1 MCRYLGIILF
11 SVLTFIGCQKES
23 NKHLNI
29 AAAANMQYALTE
41 IIGVYNAQNN
51 TNHKAVFSS
60 SGKLN
65 AQIKQGAPF
74 DVFVSADM
82 KYAQDLYESGFST
95 NPPKVYAYGKL
106 VMWSYDS
113 SFNMEEKVLSTK
125 SVKHISIANPR
136 TAPYGRATK
145 EYLEGKGLFSALEPK
160 FVYGEGVGQ
169 TNQFITSGAAE
180 VGFTAKSVILSGKM
194 KDKGVWVE
202 IDERLYS
209 PIAQGFIIINKTK
222 HLKETENITQFIQ
235 SKSAQDILNK
245 YGYEVP

>member
-1 MCRYLGIILF
+1 MRRYLGIILF

-51 TNHKAVFSS
+51 TNHKVVFSS

-82 KYAQDLYESGFST
+82 KYAQDLYESGFSS
-95 NPPKVYAYGKL
+95 NPPQVYAFGKL
-106 VMWSYDS
+106 VMWSYHL
-113 SFNMEEKVLSTK
+113 SFSLEEKVLSTE
-125 SVKHISIANPR
+125 SVKHIAIANPR

-145 EYLEGKGLFSALEPK
+145 EYLEGKGMFTLLKPK

-180 VGFTAKSVILSGKM
+180 VGFTAKSVVLSRQM

-222 HLKETENITQFIQ
+222 HLKEAENITQFIQ
-235 SKSAQDILNK
+235 SKSAQGILNK